1 LVYVIFILIFIIIV
15 MDIETK
21 RIMILSKNKRIV
33 LVALQKEPKLM
44 QELVKETG
52 IRIQNLSRTLQELCK
67 MDVVLQQNPKA
78 RKGKIYTLTQK
89 GGQYLDELKKSGF
102 V

>member
-1 LVYVIFILIFIIIV
+1 

-21 RIMILSKNKRIV
+21 RMLLLSKNKRII
-33 LVALQKEPKLM
+33 LVALHKEPKLM

-67 MDVVLQQNPKA
+67 MDIVLQQNPKA
-78 RKGKIYTLTQK
+78 RKGKIYALTQK
-89 GGQYLDELKKSGF
+89 GEQYFDELKKSGF